1 MDYRTYEPDS
11 DLKAIIK
18 CYWTLEGDESDI
30 QKQVIVPDGCMEM
43 IFHFADL
50 YKQFLVEDTFVI
62 QPRCFLMGQLS
73 KPLEIEPTGKTG
85 IFSVRFHP
93 DGFLPFVSFRMTQI
107 QDTAV
112 PLTTLFGDEGQMLE
126 KEILTAK
133 TTKERIESMERF
145 IDRQLQNKEVGDKII
160 QMTLQT
166 ILAENGQLSID
177 GLSKNLN
184 VHRRKLERRFD
195 TAIGMSP
202 KRLSKIMRLQA
213 ALKKLLNAEFDS
225 LTGLAYDIG
234 YYDQAH
240 FIKEFKEFTGFTPG
254 EFYGDHIQLSTLFY
268 RT

>member
-30 QKQVIVPDGCMEM
+30 QRQVIVPDGCMEM

-107 QDTAV
+107 
-112 PLTTLFGDEGQMLE
+112 
-126 KEILTAK
+126 
-133 TTKERIESMERF
+133 
-145 IDRQLQNKEVGDKII
+145 
-160 QMTLQT
+160 
-166 ILAENGQLSID
+166 
-177 GLSKNLN
+177 
-184 VHRRKLERRFD
+184 
-195 TAIGMSP
+195 
-202 KRLSKIMRLQA
+202 
-213 ALKKLLNAEFDS
+213 
-225 LTGLAYDIG
+225 
-234 YYDQAH
+234 
-240 FIKEFKEFTGFTPG
+240 
-254 EFYGDHIQLSTLFY
+254 
-268 RT
+268 